1 MKRCP
6 LVRSSPSWSH
16 SAQWMRG
23 RKRRGVSGEGRVKA
37 GDLVSRGCSVKAS
50 GLEKR
55 RAFGLAGLH
64 HGLELGASA
73 HQLEDGK
80 VVGGG
85 DHEGELWV
93 GRE

>member
-1 MKRCP
+1 M
-6 LVRSSPSWSH
+6 
-16 SAQWMRG
+16 
-23 RKRRGVSGEGRVKA
+23 
-37 GDLVSRGCSVKAS
+37 SRGCSVKAS